1 MHVMSGARTDLVNA
15 VQRIGTREGLTFGVP
30 LTKPLSVADL
40 TVIGNSLLDPG
51 SGARGWSDAAHC
63 KPETA
68 GRRDQTRVAAIIAPA
83 CGTLS
88 SAHNCRSRSSVC
100 AGRSCFFAS
109 ERNFSSTSASVIGFF
124 QWPRWYSTRTFL
136 R

>member
-1 MHVMSGARTDLVNA
+1 MIHQPHPARRPPSASDAIDIIHGLAARGYAGVLHFMSGARTDLVNA

-51 SGARGWSDAAHC
+51 SGAHGWSDAA
-63 KPETA
+63 PT
-68 GRRDQTRVAAIIAPA
+68 AAIK
-83 CGTLS
+83 L
-88 SAHNCRSRSSVC
+88 
-100 AGRSCFFAS
+100 AS
-109 ERNFSSTSASVIGFF
+109 
-124 QWPRWYSTRTFL
+124 L